1 MTAREYPEYG
11 VTRYTGVTESGLTV
25 HVFPRK
31 GFRGKLALLA
41 VKYGGCDTRFT
52 LRGRWKD
59 TPAGI
64 AHYLEHKL
72 FDMPDYSA
80 MEKLTAAGAKANAFT
95 SSDKTGYHFSC
106 TEVFLPN
113 LEELIRFVTTPYF
126 TAETVEKERGIIA
139 QEIRMRLD
147 DPVRRVSTE
156 LMKALYARHPIREG
170 NLGTEESIARIT
182 PELLY
187 TCHETFYRPEN
198 LVLCCAGDVE
208 PKAVFALAE
217 RLLPEKSRRKLP
229 ERDYGG
235 EEDLTP
241 ARVRAEA
248 EMPVGMPLF
257 RLGSKLPFAPEG
269 KDWQRRLLLAE
280 LSCELLLGE
289 GSPLYAALYDEGL
302 IDGSFAAGVTDFPAG
317 ALCAAGGRSR
327 DPRGVLGRVVDAA
340 EAFRTDKETAE
351 RFSRLQKAARGN
363 FIMALDSFFGLCHTQ
378 ADGAFLGWDC
388 MDAPA
393 VLSSLTP
400 EEAEAFL
407 RDTFRADRLAL
418 SVVRPTD
425 SGKG

>member
-1 MTAREYPEYG
+1 MNGKEFPEYG
-11 VTRYTGVTESGLTV
+11 VTRYSGVTESGLTV

-31 GFRGKLALLA
+31 GFRAKFALLA

-52 LRGRWKD
+52 HRGRWKD
-59 TPAGI
+59 TPVGI
-64 AHYLEHKL
+64 AHYLEHKM

-80 MEKLTAAGAKANAFT
+80 MMKLSAAGAKVNAFT
-95 SSDKTGYHFSC
+95 SSDKTGYHFTC
-106 TEVFLPN
+106 EEDFLPD

-126 TAETVEKERGIIA
+126 TEETVEKERGIIT

-147 DPVRRVSTE
+147 DPARRVNTE

-182 PELLY
+182 PETLY
-187 TCHETFYRPEN
+187 SCHETFYRPEN
-198 LVLCCAGDVE
+198 MILCCAGDLD
-208 PKAVFALAE
+208 PAAVFRLAQ
-217 RLLPEKSRRKLP
+217 RGMAEKSRRKLP

-235 EEDLTP
+235 EEDLAP
-241 ARVRAEA
+241 VRVRVETD
-248 EMPVGMPLF
+248 MPVSMPIF

-280 LSCELLLGE
+280 LSCDLLCGE
-289 GSPLYAALYDEGL
+289 GSPLYSALYDEGL
-302 IDGSFAAGVTDFPAG
+302 IGGSFFSGVTDFPAG
-317 ALCAAGGRSR
+317 AVCMAGGRSR
-327 DPRGVLGRVVDAA
+327 DPQKVLGRLVDAA
-340 EAFRTDKETAE
+340 EVFRTDKETAE

-363 FIMALDSFFGLCHTQ
+363 FIMALDSFSGLCHTQ

-393 VLSSLTP
+393 VLSSITP

-407 RDTFRADRLAL
+407 KDTFRADRLAI